1 MTDDP
6 LTPPSYLLENR
17 YLAES
22 VIKRGRTSEVFAG
35 SDTWSGELVTIRR
48 LRADKPEL
56 RDAFLRKGER
66 MFGMPSARLV
76 RAIHM
81 GEDRDGRPF
90 LVTER
95 LTGRG
100 VEALGLVR
108 WEVAFEIT
116 RQAAAVIAEMHLSGL
131 IHGALEPTS
140 FFVAASNA
148 GGSRVKL
155 LDLGTGKRGATV
167 ADDIRALAEILQTLL
182 KGDVDAA
189 PPVLLELYLPR
200 WKAARGT
207 EVTANEVA
215 VELKALVDAGA
226 EAPTST
232 RDVPGPRVLPKSS
245 IIVFDEDAREREGE
259 RE

>member
-1 MTDDP
+1 MSSES
-6 LTPPSYLLENR
+6 LVPPTYLLENR

-22 VIKRGRTSEVFAG
+22 AIKRGRSSEVFAG

-76 RAIHM
+76 RAIHQ
-81 GEDRDGRPF
+81 GEDREGRPF

-100 VEALGLVR
+100 VEELGLVR
-108 WEVAFEIT
+108 WEVAAEIA

-131 IHGALEPTS
+131 VHGALEATS

-155 LDLGTGKRGATV
+155 LDLGTGQRGVTV
-167 ADDIRALAEILQTLL
+167 ADDVRALADILQLLL

-189 PPVLLELYLPR
+189 PPVILELYLPR
-200 WKAARGT
+200 WKGARGT
-207 EVTANEVA
+207 EVTANEIA
-215 VELKALVDAGA
+215 IELKALVDAGS
-226 EAPTST
+226 EAPTSN
-232 RDVPGPRVLPKSS
+232 RPMPGPRVLPKSS
-245 IIVFDEDAREREGE
+245 VIVFDEDGYERD
-259 RE
+259 

>member
-1 MTDDP
+1 MAQDS
-6 LTPPSYLLENR
+6 LLPPTYLLENR

-22 VIKRGRTSEVFAG
+22 AIKRGRSSEVFAG

-76 RAIHM
+76 RAIHQ

-100 VEALGLVR
+100 VEELGLVR
-108 WEVAFEIT
+108 WEVAAEIA

-131 IHGALEPTS
+131 VHGSLEATS

-155 LDLGTGKRGATV
+155 LDLGTGQRGVTV
-167 ADDIRALAEILQTLL
+167 ADDVRALADILQLLL

-189 PPVLLELYLPR
+189 PPVILELYLPR
-200 WKAARGT
+200 WKGARGT

-215 VELKALVDAGA
+215 IELKALVDAGA
-226 EAPTST
+226 EAPTSN
-232 RDVPGPRVLPKSS
+232 RPMPGPRVLPKSS
-245 IIVFDEDAREREGE
+245 VIVFDEDGYERD
-259 RE
+259 

>member
-1 MTDDP
+1 MSNES
-6 LTPPSYLLENR
+6 LIPPTYLLENR

-22 VIKRGRTSEVFAG
+22 VIKRGRMSEVFAG

-48 LRADKPEL
+48 LREDQMEL
-56 RDAFLRKGER
+56 RDTFLRKGER

-108 WEVAFEIT
+108 WEVAGEIT

-131 IHGALEPTS
+131 IHGSLEPAS

-155 LDLGTGKRGATV
+155 LDLGTAKRGATV
-167 ADDIRALAEILQTLL
+167 ADDVRALADILQALL
-182 KGDVDAA
+182 KGDADAA

-200 WKAARGT
+200 WKGARGS
-207 EVTANEVA
+207 EVTANEMA
-215 VELKALVDAGA
+215 VELKALVDASA
-226 EAPTST
+226 EGPTSN
-232 RDVPGPRVLPKSS
+232 RAVPGPRVLPKSS
-245 IIVFDEDAREREGE
+245 VIVFDEDGYERD
-259 RE
+259 